1 MNLDFIKKFDLR
13 KDKDSRLSIRNTI
26 EKETVFEGT
35 NLWILFFAILIASLG
50 LNTNSTAVIIGAMLI
65 SPLMGPIVGIG
76 FAVATNDLK
85 LLRSGISNYLF
96 ALIIGLLASTI
107 YFLLSPI
114 EDAHSE
120 ILARTQPTIFD
131 VLIALFGGFAGFV
144 AVNSKTKGNVIP
156 GVAIATALMPP
167 LCTAGYGLATWQLDY
182 FFGAFYL
189 YWINSV
195 FIAFATIVSAFL
207 LKFPT
212 KKYEDQ
218 RIERREKGIL
228 YTIVLLTLIPSLYF
242 GYKIVQD
249 RNFTTNANNF
259 ITEEAF
265 FENDYLL
272 KKEIDPNSKTIH
284 LTYGGKVITEDEIQ
298 KLKGK
303 LKYFNLE
310 NVELIIH
317 QGFSLTDKKSLDNLE
332 MKLQNV
338 LAIRENENLKLNE
351 KLDSLNSYR
360 EMESDVSSELMA
372 LNNSFDTVIVESNVW
387 KNKNSTMKSL
397 DWLVVIETK
406 KKPAPNDQNSIK
418 NWLVIRLKSE
428 RVKLIYSD

>member
-310 NVELIIH
+310 NVELVIH

-372 LNNSFDTVIVESNVW
+372 LNN
-387 KNKNSTMKSL
+387 
-397 DWLVVIETK
+397 
-406 KKPAPNDQNSIK
+406 
-418 NWLVIRLKSE
+418 
-428 RVKLIYSD
+428 

>member
-1 MNLDFIKKFDLR
+1 
-13 KDKDSRLSIRNTI
+13 
-26 EKETVFEGT
+26 
-35 NLWILFFAILIASLG
+35 
-50 LNTNSTAVIIGAMLI
+50 
-65 SPLMGPIVGIG
+65 
-76 FAVATNDLK
+76 
-85 LLRSGISNYLF
+85 LF

-156 GVAIATALMPP
+156 GVAIATALIPP

>member
-156 GVAIATALMPP
+156 GVAIATALIPP